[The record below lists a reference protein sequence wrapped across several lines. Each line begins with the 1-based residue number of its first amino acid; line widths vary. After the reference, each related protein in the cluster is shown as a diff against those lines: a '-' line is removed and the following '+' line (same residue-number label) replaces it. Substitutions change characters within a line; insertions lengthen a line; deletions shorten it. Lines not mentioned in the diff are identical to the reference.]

1 MYHKKVRPK
10 REPSGCIQTEPTGQS
25 ISLGG
30 VWVNLSAISRSQGI
44 DKSYLSRIFSGERP
58 NPTISYIKK
67 IAAAIGMSPDELMTA
82 LEDRYDLIKKRHTEM
97 EILHLTRIVAE
108 DKEDLALLKKG
119 KPPIPRLSTER
130 LPADKY
136 LKS

>member
-1 MYHKKVRPK
+1 MYFKKVRPK
-10 REPSGCIQTEPTGQS
+10 REPSGCIQKDPTNSS

-67 IAAAIGMSPDELMTA
+67 ISAALGMSPDELMVA
-82 LEDRYDLIKKRHTEM
+82 LEDRYELIKKRHTEM
-97 EILHLTRIVAE
+97 EILHLTRIIEE
-108 DKEDLALLKKG
+108 DTEDLKQLSKG
-119 KPPIPRLSTER
+119 KPPIPRMPGDR
-130 LPADKY
+130 LPAAKY
-136 LKS
+136 RQ